1 MAVTMMTALK
11 SNSLKSLLLAL
22 GLSYS
27 VPALAL
33 PVQETPEAQV
43 VPNAVTYVRMRALD
57 KITARISEV
66 EFKLGEENRF
76 GTLAITA
83 RYCRST
89 PPEEAP
95 ESYAF
100 LTIVDNRVDG
110 TTEKVFEGWMV
121 ASSPSITALEH
132 AVYDVWVIGCKT
144 VLPEATDGN
153 T

>member
-1 MAVTMMTALK
+1 MTALK
-11 SNSLKSLLLAL
+11 NKPLKTLLLAL
-22 GLSYS
+22 GISLSVS
-27 VPALAL
+27 ALAM
-33 PVQETPEAQV
+33 PIQEIPDVQV
-43 VPNAVTYVRMRALD
+43 VPDAVTYVRLRALD

-100 LTIVDNRVDG
+100 LSIVDNRVDG

-132 AVYDVWVIGCKT
+132 AVYDVWVVGCKT
-144 VLPEATDGN
+144 VLPEVTVGN